1 VPALREHMEDVMFLA
16 EEFMRRFSR
25 KHGVHIKGFT
35 DSAIQLLNRH
45 SWPGNVREL
54 QNVIERAVIL
64 CGDNGMLEPE
74 HLGLVISE
82 LASANADAAKPA
94 DIPAVP
100 GQRNGVPTLAEL
112 EKNHIF
118 TVLDYCKN
126 NRTHAA
132 KMLDVSIRTLRN
144 KLHEYNGTLPKS
156 DEDKPDDAS

>member
-1 VPALREHMEDVMFLA
+1 
-16 EEFMRRFSR
+16 
-25 KHGVHIKGFT
+25 
-35 DSAIQLLNRH
+35 LNRH

-74 HLGLVISE
+74 HLGLVVSE
-82 LASANADAAKPA
+82 PASADAGAARPA
-94 DIPAVP
+94 EIPAVP
-100 GQRNGVPTLAEL
+100 GQRNGVATLAEL

-118 TVLDYCKN
+118 TVLDHCKG

-132 KMLDVSIRTLRN
+132 KLLDVSIRTLRN

-156 DEDKPDDAS
+156 DEDKPDIVN